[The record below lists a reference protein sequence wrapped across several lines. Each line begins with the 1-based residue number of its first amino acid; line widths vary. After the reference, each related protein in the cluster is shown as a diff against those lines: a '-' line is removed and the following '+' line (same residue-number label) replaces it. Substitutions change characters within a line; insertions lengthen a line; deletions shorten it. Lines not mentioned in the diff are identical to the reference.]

1 MQATLDVRAGDLVK
15 CQLGQ
20 AHGEELHNL
29 HRRPTRLRFRIAVI
43 TDAGET
49 TIPAGLVL
57 ANSRPPADV
66 AKNL

>member
-1 MQATLDVRAGDLVK
+1 MKNSITFTGTLHESNFG
-15 CQLGQ
+15 
-20 AHGEELHNL
+20 
-29 HRRPTRLRFRIAVI
+29 LRSF